1 MFCTPLVLA
10 DSVLVSQAIHCRKT
24 FIIIQLRYWFF
35 VELRQRSFGTFLA
48 GSTQCERVREKMRY
62 TLTAERTF
70 HLTLSS
76 CTWIR
81 AAHSEHF
88 KRQCFLYVVHSTN
101 GTSVHYITW
110 VAVAAC
116 VQCTVYIHLSMCLSV
131 VHTLQSAKRFSLV
144 LFLGCYY
151 VVSSGYCW
159 CYSRWFVSYFFRL
172 LLFSRA
178 RSHFTS
184 QSLRTNYP
192 REMEAKIADAAQM
205 LSKKRTTTFSLLHFG
220 QYAAKSAWAQSVRWN
235 TGRSTINEISC

>member
-35 VELRQRSFGTFLA
+35 VELRQRNFGTLLA

-70 HLTLSS
+70 HLTLCS
-76 CTWIR
+76 CTWRR

-88 KRQCFLYVVHSTN
+88 KRQCFQYTLHSTD

-172 LLFSRA
+172 LFFWCVLTL
-178 RSHFTS
+178 HFTVVK
-184 QSLRTNYP
+184 N
-192 REMEAKIADAAQM
+192 E
-205 LSKKRTTTFSLLHFG
+205 LSS
-220 QYAAKSAWAQSVRWN
+220 WN
-235 TGRSTINEISC
+235 GSKNSRCNPNGEQKVYDYFFAFAFRPICC